1 MTNVQHGKVQ
11 HEQRVTR
18 SSTKQN
24 ELQKKNKH
32 LNT

>member
-1 MTNVQHGKVQ
+1 MKNVQHGKVQ

-24 ELQKKNKH
+24 ELQKKINI
-32 LNT
+32 